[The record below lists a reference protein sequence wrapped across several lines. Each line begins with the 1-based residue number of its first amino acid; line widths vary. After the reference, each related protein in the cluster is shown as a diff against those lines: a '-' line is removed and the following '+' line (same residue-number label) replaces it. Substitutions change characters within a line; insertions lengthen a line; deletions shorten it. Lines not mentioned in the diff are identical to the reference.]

1 MITTLAQLIALVESN
16 NNPLAVRF
24 EPAHKPEPYFVMHM
38 MELVQCSYATAT
50 TLCAMSWGKYQ
61 IMGDNLVSLGLTVS
75 PLAYVH
81 DEAMQDA
88 FFEKFAGAD
97 HLTLT
102 LQDVLTSPQK
112 RMMFARLYNGPSN
125 IAGYANRIA
134 DVAKANDL
142 EVVP

>member
-24 EPAHKPEPYFVMHM
+24 EPAHKPEPYFVTHM
-38 MELVQCSYATAT
+38 MELARCSFTTAT

-61 IMGDNLVSLGLTVS
+61 IMGDNLVSLGLAVS

-81 DEAMQDA
+81 DDAMQDA
-88 FFEKFAGAD
+88 FFNKFAGAD

-102 LQDVLTSPQK
+102 LQDVLDDIQK
-112 RMMFARLYNGPSN
+112 RQIFARLYNGPGN
-125 IAGYANRIA
+125 VAGYAQRMIE
-134 DVAKANDL
+134 VAKENGL
-142 EVVP
+142 EVV